1 MSEETTNLPQNSHA
15 TETLNSEIQR
25 RREAAKAALKEMVL
39 LDREAM
45 LLSEEAERAREA
57 VRAGGLDVGWNL
69 QQMSRKS
76 QMAREASGKAERAR
90 KKLERA
96 REDLERVS
104 RRARARTRPVDLRQI
119 SMLEVIEGGARPR
132 EEEKPNERGNRE
144 RL

>member
-1 MSEETTNLPQNSHA
+1 MSEETMDLPQNSRA

-25 RREAAKAALKEMVL
+25 HREAAKAALKGMVL

-76 QMAREASGKAERAR
+76 QMAREASEKA
-90 KKLERA
+90 ERA
-96 REDLERVS
+96 REDLERAS
-104 RRARARTRPVDLRQI
+104 RRARARTHPIDTRQI
-119 SMLEVIEGGARPR
+119 SMLEVIEGGAGPR
-132 EEEKPNERGNRE
+132 QEEDA
-144 RL
+144 